1 MRFRRKRRPS
11 DDVRPVESDSESE
24 SGVAAAAPRRD
35 ADDDEPPPEVI
46 EELLR
51 AFSDDAVPP
60 PVASTEP
67 ATVLMADPAADL
79 VPEPTR
85 RSARR
90 SRREA
95 EREAKQEAKRRARLA
110 KEQARISK
118 GLPPGPLPDGPPDAL
133 SEVSGVRII
142 ESSSGPQVPATT
154 PAVPGQPELGAPVSA
169 AVSTLSAA
177 DIEVPAART
186 VIADDG
192 LPDAVYLDE
201 NLSST
206 DAEAPATPSRATVF
220 IDDKEPPAA
229 LVPIDVATS
238 ASRMEP
244 RMRERRVAVRR
255 AVGRKRLR
263 VTAIIGGVAALVV
276 ATLAILG
283 SSLFSIDRV
292 DVEGA
297 VYSQGDQLDRV
308 VDQLRGANVLRVDT
322 DAIERELEA
331 LPWVAQ
337 ARVTTDFPDGATVE
351 IRERVPVLGYLATDN
366 RYRVLDGDG
375 QVIAI
380 LDGHP
385 IDYPELFVDAPAPDL
400 EIGQPSPRGL
410 RGAAALVRSLADD
423 LVARTESVAVDADGT
438 DLRLQ
443 LVGGIDV
450 RFGAASEL
458 QDKLV
463 RLRTVLADPNPERP
477 IPTELI
483 DVSTNDV
490 VVK

>member
-1 MRFRRKRRPS
+1 MRFRRQKRPS
-11 DDVRPVESDSESE
+11 GDAPAVESE
-24 SGVAAAAPRRD
+24 SGGAVGAEVPAAAPRRD
-35 ADDDEPPPEVI
+35 ADDDDPPPEVI

-60 PVASTEP
+60 PAASAEP
-67 ATVLMADPAADL
+67 ATVLIADPAADL

-95 EREAKQEAKRRARLA
+95 EREAKQQARRQARLA
-110 KEQARISK
+110 KEQARINK

-133 SEVSGVRII
+133 SEVSGVRIVEPI
-142 ESSSGPQVPATT
+142 
-154 PAVPGQPELGAPVSA
+154 VPGEPAFSASSPGAASVAPAPESESAPDGDLATS
-169 AVSTLSAA
+169 
-177 DIEVPAART
+177 RT

-201 NLSST
+201 SLPST
-206 DAEAPATPSRATVF
+206 DAEAPATPRRATVF

-263 VTAIIGGVAALVV
+263 VAAIIGGVAGLVV

-297 VYSQGDQLDRV
+297 VYSQGDQLDGV

-322 DAIERELEA
+322 DAIEREIEA
-331 LPWVAQ
+331 LPWVAE

-400 EIGQPSPRGL
+400 EIGQPTPRGL